1 MTMQH
6 QLILSASD
14 LHIISVA
21 LTDARNGNES
31 IFSDLIFATQL
42 KVEVKL
48 AEALLYE
55 SHVEQL
61 KEERKQAQ
69 LRSNRYRIEVAE
81 RKLQA
86 AQKAFQKRQQRQ
98 PV

>member
-6 QLILSASD
+6 QLLLSASD
-14 LHIISVA
+14 LHLISVA
-21 LTDARNGNES
+21 LTHARNGSES
-31 IFSDLIFATQL
+31 IFSDLIFDTQL
-42 KVEVKL
+42 KVETKL

-69 LRSNRYRIEVAE
+69 LRNNRYRIEVAE

-86 AQKAFQKRQQRQ
+86 AQKAFQERQQEAA
-98 PV
+98 